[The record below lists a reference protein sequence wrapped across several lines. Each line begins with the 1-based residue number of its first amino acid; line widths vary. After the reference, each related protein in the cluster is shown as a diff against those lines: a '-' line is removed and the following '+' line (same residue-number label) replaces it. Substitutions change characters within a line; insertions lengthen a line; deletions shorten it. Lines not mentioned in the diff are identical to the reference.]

1 MVITSSRDVALD
13 TLEHSRSAKDE
24 ALARELEGAVQAV
37 LKAARD
43 DIAVRQ
49 EQDAGRIRISASLTT
64 LDPKEFAA
72 LADLLR
78 AHDKGYPIETLLPLL
93 ETLARV
99 FRR

>member
-1 MVITSSRDVALD
+1 MVITSSREVELD
-13 TLEHSRSAKDE
+13 ALEHSRSAKD
-24 ALARELEGAVQAV
+24 ATLARERERAVQAV
-37 LKAARD
+37 LAAVRD
-43 DIAVRQ
+43 DINLRQ
-49 EQDAGRIRISASLTT
+49 EENAGRIRISASLTT

-78 AHDKGYPIETLLPLL
+78 AHDKGYPVETLLPLL

>member
-1 MVITSSRDVALD
+1 MVITNSRDIELD
-13 TLEHSRSAKDE
+13 ALEHSRSAKDD
-24 ALARELEGAVQAV
+24 ALAREREGAVQAV
-37 LKAARD
+37 LKAVRD
-43 DIAVRQ
+43 DIDVRQ

-78 AHDKGYPIETLLPLL
+78 AHDKGYPVEALLPLL

>member
-1 MVITSSRDVALD
+1 MVITSSRGVELE
-13 TLEHSRSAKDE
+13 TLEHSRSARDD
-24 ALARELEGAVQAV
+24 ALARERERAVQAV
-37 LKAARD
+37 LKAVRD

-49 EQDAGRIRISASLTT
+49 EQDADRIRISASLTT

-78 AHDKGYPIETLLPLL
+78 AHDKGYPVEALLPLL